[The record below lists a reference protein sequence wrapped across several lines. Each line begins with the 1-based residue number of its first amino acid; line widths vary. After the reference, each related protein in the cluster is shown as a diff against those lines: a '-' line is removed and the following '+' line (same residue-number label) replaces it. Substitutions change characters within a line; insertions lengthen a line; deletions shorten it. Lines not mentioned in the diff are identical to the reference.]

1 MVAKS
6 RSLHFTKGCLGS
18 FQGRRS
24 RRPWHW
30 FINTPRI
37 PTEVKANYAERV
49 NKTLILNCIETSP
62 TNNQLGTFISYR
74 TLQKITTQHTV
85 EHLACLWWPRRKE
98 RDLGARSPK
107 KTTIILK
114 SRRVQNS
121 FYFKVVDHV
130 RVSHLRYIVLP

>member
-6 RSLHFTKGCLGS
+6 RSLHFTKWCLES
-18 FQGRRS
+18 FQERRS

-30 FINTPRI
+30 FINTLRI
-37 PTEVKANYAERV
+37 PTEVKAERV

-85 EHLACLWWPRRKE
+85 EQMACLWWPRRKE
-98 RDLGARSPK
+98 RDLVARWPK

-114 SRRVQNS
+114 SKRVQNS

-130 RVSHLRYIVLP
+130 RVSHLWYIVLR